1 MKKWAFRLLAIFLV
15 YLLVRPTPV
24 VASQASWWNF
34 RSIDTM
40 KYSRDIARE
49 KLNDAKFREVIDQQV
64 KDIAATGVS
73 HVAIATPY
81 DEEFYPF
88 LRAWVDAA
96 RKHNLNVWF
105 RGNFSGWEGWFEY
118 PKITRAQHLQKTL
131 EFIQKHTELFE
142 DGDAFTACPECENG
156 GPGDPRQNGDVEGHR
171 QFLID
176 EYLLTSDL
184 FRTQKKSVVTN
195 YNSMN
200 GDVARLIM
208 NKETSKALGGIVAI
222 DHYVSTPTK
231 LAQDIVD
238 ISKASGAKIVLGE
251 FGAPIP
257 DINGKLTEEEQAEWI
272 NEAMQ
277 KLVLLPELE
286 GLSYWVNIGG
296 STELWDHTGK
306 PRQAVRVLTSFYK
319 PKTYQLVVRGKLKQ
333 PISGAKTQY
342 LNRNFTSDKNGI
354 INIPFFDAETT
365 IKLSATNYADKTIQL
380 DQNSSTIQVRLENS
394 QPHLIDWLIDLIYR
408 IFSV

>member
-1 MKKWAFRLLAIFLV
+1 MKKWIFLLIV
-15 YLLVRPTPV
+15 SLLIYLIIKPSPV
-24 VASQASWWNF
+24 VASQANWWNF

-49 KLNDAKFREVIDQQV
+49 KLNDIKFRDVIDQQV
-64 KDIAATGVS
+64 KDIVGTGAS

-88 LRAWVDAA
+88 LKVWVDAA
-96 RKHNLNVWF
+96 RKHKVNVWF

-118 PKITRAQHLQKTL
+118 PKITRSEHLKKTT
-131 EFIQKHTELFE
+131 EFIQKHPELFQ

-156 GPGDPRQNGDVEGHR
+156 GPGDPRQNGDVNGHR

-176 EYLLTSDL
+176 EYQATSAL
-184 FRTQKKSVVTN
+184 FRNQKKNVITN

-208 NKETSKALGGIVAI
+208 DKDTSKKLGGIVAI
-222 DHYVSTPTK
+222 DHYVSTPSK
-231 LAQDIVD
+231 LANDIVD
-238 ISKASGAKIVLGE
+238 IAEKSGAKIVLGE

-257 DINGKLTEEEQAEWI
+257 DINGKLTEEEQAVWI

-296 STELWDHTGK
+296 STELWDDSGE
-306 PRQAVRVLTSFYK
+306 PRQAVGVLTSFYK
-319 PKTYQLVVRGKLKQ
+319 PKTYQLIVRGRLNR
-333 PISGAKTQY
+333 PISNARAQY
-342 LNRNFTSDKNGI
+342 LNRSFITDNNGLV
-354 INIPFFDAETT
+354 NIPYFENENV
-365 IKLSATNYADKTIQL
+365 IKLSATTYPDKTVELHKDSSLTQIRMDNSKPQL
-380 DQNSSTIQVRLENS
+380 L
-394 QPHLIDWLIDLIYR
+394 DWLIDLIYR
-408 IFSV
+408 IFVV

>member
-1 MKKWAFRLLAIFLV
+1 MKKWILLILFL
-15 YLLVRPTPV
+15 LFLQLIKPTPAIAKQV
-24 VASQASWWNF
+24 SWWNF

-49 KLNDAKFREVIDQQV
+49 KLNDSKFVNTIDQQV
-64 KDIAATGVS
+64 KAIADTGAS

-88 LRAWVDAA
+88 LKSWVDAA
-96 RKHNLNVWF
+96 RKYKLNVWF
-105 RGNFSGWEGWFEY
+105 RGNFSGWEGWFDY
-118 PKITRAQHLQKTL
+118 QKISRAEHLQKTSD
-131 EFIQKHTELFE
+131 FIKRHPELFY
-142 DGDAFTACPECENG
+142 DGDVFTACPECENG
-156 GPGDPRQNGDVEGHR
+156 GPGDPRLNGDVNGHR

-176 EYLLTSDL
+176 EYRLTSDL
-184 FRTQKKSVVTN
+184 FRSQKKKVSTN

-231 LAQDIVD
+231 LANDIVE
-238 ISKASGAKIVLGE
+238 ISDKSGAKIILGE

-257 DINGKLTEEEQAEWI
+257 DINGKLSEEEQAAWI
-272 NEAMQ
+272 QEALERISPLTQ
-277 KLVLLPELE
+277 LE
-286 GLSYWVNIGG
+286 GLSYWVNTGG
-296 STELWDHTGK
+296 STELWDQSGK
-306 PRQAVRVLTSFYK
+306 AKKAVSVLTSFYN
-319 PKTYQLVVRGKLKQ
+319 PKTIELVVKGPLNQ
-333 PISGAKTQY
+333 PLADVTARY
-342 LNRNFTSDKNGI
+342 LNRDFVSDKKGVI
-354 INIPFFDAETT
+354 YIPLFEKEKSL
-365 IKLSATNYADKTIQL
+365 KLSASNYREQVINL
-380 DQNSSTIQVRLENS
+380 DQNTQKTQVRMENS